1 MTFLEDVHHMT
12 LATSYEQIP
21 VTTLASGREL
31 FIPLHRLEGRT
42 PGPTLG
48 LSAVVHGDEPLTNE
62 VVRQVLASI
71 DPAQLRGTI
80 LAVPVAN
87 SLAFESLTRHTPI
100 DQLDLNRNFP
110 GSPAGWLS
118 EQIAHVLS
126 TRFVSQLDVHL
137 DLHTGGIF
145 PTVDYVYI
153 FEKSRELSLAF
164 GSTFL
169 FEPSQPYQGT
179 FAVPAREKG
188 IPFFTAELGG
198 GSFMDAHYIAHGVR
212 GVLNVLRQLDMLDGE
227 VDRPARQTIVTD
239 MAVVRPRFGGVL
251 YPELGLD
258 QLGAEVPGGTL
269 LGRVVSPYT
278 FETLEEI
285 RSPFERGIMILLRG
299 SIMRVNPGDYGYM
312 VANAATARPA

>member
-1 MTFLEDVHHMT
+1 VSLPTT
-12 LATSYEQIP
+12 YEQIP

-31 FIPLHRLEGRT
+31 FIPLHRLEGRA

-62 VVRQVLASI
+62 VVRRVLSSI
-71 DPAQLRGTI
+71 DPADLRGTI
-80 LAVPVAN
+80 LAVPVVN
-87 SLAFESLTRHTPI
+87 SLAFESLSRHTPI
-100 DQLDLNRNFP
+100 DMLDLNRNFP
-110 GSPAGWLS
+110 GSPSGWLS
-118 EQIAHVLS
+118 EQIAHVLT
-126 TRFVSQLDVHL
+126 TRFVAQLDVHL

-153 FEKSRELSLAF
+153 FDRSRELSLAF

-179 FAVPAREKG
+179 FAVPAGAKG
-188 IPFFTAELGG
+188 IPFFTAEVGG
-198 GSFMDAHYIAHGVR
+198 GSFLDAHYLEHGVR
-212 GVLNVLRQLDMLDGE
+212 GVMNVLKQLKMIDGE
-227 VDRPARQTIVTD
+227 PIRPAQQTIVTE

-251 YPELGLD
+251 YPEIGLD
-258 QLGAEVPGGTL
+258 QLGKEVAGGTL

-285 RSPFERGIMILLRG
+285 RAPFARGYMILLRG
-299 SIMRVNPGDYGYM
+299 AMMRVNPGDYGYM
-312 VANAATARPA
+312 VANAETARPA

>member
-1 MTFLEDVHHMT
+1 MPLTT
-12 LATSYEQIP
+12 TYETIP

-31 FIPLHRLEGRT
+31 FIPLHRLEGRA

-62 VVRQVLASI
+62 IVRQVLTRV
-71 DPAQLRGTI
+71 DPAALRGRI
-80 LAVPVAN
+80 LAVPIVN

-100 DQLDLNRNFP
+100 DMLDLNRNFP

-118 EQIAHVLS
+118 EQLAHVLA

-137 DLHTGGIF
+137 DLHSGGIF
-145 PTVDYVYI
+145 PTVDYVYV
-153 FEKSRELSLAF
+153 FEQSRELSRAF

-169 FEPSQPYQGT
+169 FEPQQPYQGT
-179 FAVPAREKG
+179 FAVPARDKG
-188 IPFFTAELGG
+188 IPFFTAEVGG
-198 GSFMDAHYIAHGVR
+198 GSFLDAHYIEHGVR
-212 GVLNVLRQLDMLDGE
+212 GVLNVLRQLGMLDGPVE
-227 VDRPARQTIVTD
+227 RPPHQTIVTE
-239 MAVVRPRFGGVL
+239 MAVIRPRVGGVL
-251 YPELGLD
+251 YPEIGLGR
-258 QLGAEVPGGTL
+258 LGQEVPGGTL

-299 SIMRVNPGDYGYM
+299 GMMRVNPGDYGYM
-312 VANAATARPA
+312 VANAGTARPA

>member
-1 MTFLEDVHHMT
+1 VT
-12 LATSYEQIP
+12 LPTTYEQIP

-31 FIPLHRLEGRT
+31 FIPLHRLQGSS

-62 VVRQVLASI
+62 VIRRVLTSI

-80 LAVPVAN
+80 LAVPVVN
-87 SLAFESLTRHTPI
+87 SLAFEALSRHTPI
-100 DQLDLNRNFP
+100 DMLDLNRNFP
-110 GSPAGWLS
+110 GSPSGWLS

-126 TRFVSQLDVHL
+126 TRFVAQLDVHL

-153 FEKSRELSLAF
+153 FDKSRDLSLAF

-179 FAVPAREKG
+179 FAVPAAAKG

-198 GSFMDAHYIAHGVR
+198 GSFLDAHYLDHGVR
-212 GVLNVLRQLDMLDGE
+212 GVMNVLKQLEMLDGE
-227 VDRPARQTIVTD
+227 VVRPARQTIVTE
-239 MAVVRPRFGGVL
+239 MAVIRPRVGGVL
-251 YPELGLD
+251 YPEIGLD
-258 QLGAEVPGGTL
+258 QLGHEVAGGTL

-285 RSPFERGIMILLRG
+285 RAPFDRGYMILLRG
-299 SIMRVNPGDYGYM
+299 AMMRVNPGDYGYM
-312 VANAATARPA
+312 VANAESARPA